1 MIRWYTIN
9 PWIELQRRRESQY
22 TVFDWTKVH
31 EKCQKWSTWRVF
43 ETWSLQ
49 SNSVTR
55 QFTFNRTKWWKM
67 PKFECDILS
76 IFKHCECYSLRSCK
90 EVTMTQFVAT
100 FPTVQRL
107 IFFFTSFR
115 MFLRP
120 PDVCTLLS
128 APLNW
133 GRPIFRGM
141 LERSTNLLLCEIP
154 PEKPSTLL
162 QPQKFFH
169 HCRSNNFI
177 VSEVC
182 KTSFRRR

>member
-1 MIRWYTIN
+1 MPNIGHFGECLITLR
-9 PWIELQRRRESQY
+9 
-22 TVFDWTKVH
+22 
-31 EKCQKWSTWRVF
+31 
-43 ETWSLQ
+43 LQ

-107 IFFFTSFR
+107 IFFYFFSDVFEAPRCLHSFVR
-115 MFLRP
+115 AVELR
-120 PDVCTLLS
+120 
-128 APLNW
+128 APNFP
-133 GRPIFRGM
+133 RYVR
-141 LERSTNLLLCEIP
+141 TVN
-154 PEKPSTLL
+154 KSTLVWNSTR
-162 QPQKFFH
+162 KTINHCSHRNFFINFG
-169 HCRSNNFI
+169 SNNFI